1 VFDQSSRYRDLPVV
15 VSTDLRGHAHSW
27 VVLRLTADPV
37 ATISYEVRPHDRL
50 DLIAARAYADPT
62 VWWRIADANA
72 EEVTGIPHELVD
84 TPGRTIALGQPVRP
98 EVLPK

>member
-50 DLIAARAYADPT
+50 DLIA
-62 VWWRIADANA
+62 DANA